1 MNSVTSIFVDS
12 VREYSEKDNN
22 AVMSDQLSR
31 KHEYMSK
38 VNALFR
44 SIDDDNSG
52 EVTYEEFQG
61 FMGQDEML
69 AFASS
74 IDIESQDL
82 DQFFCIL
89 SSNGERP
96 VDVESFVVGCIKLR
110 GVARAMDM
118 VDCLINIRAVYD
130 VQRELQA
137 RFQEL
142 QVLLGAPPEGPGDV
156 PQPPER
162 ALAHKEMVVHEN
174 TQVP

>member
-1 MNSVTSIFVDS
+1 M
-12 VREYSEKDNN
+12 
-22 AVMSDQLSR
+22 
-31 KHEYMSK
+31 
-38 VNALFR
+38 
-44 SIDDDNSG
+44 
-52 EVTYEEFQG
+52 
-61 FMGQDEML
+61 
-69 AFASS
+69 SS

-96 VDVESFVVGCIKLR
+96 VDVETFVVGCIKLK

-142 QVLLGAPPEGPGDV
+142 QVLLGAPPEGPSDV

-162 ALAHKEMVVHEN
+162 ESNQNVIFTTMPFSSLAYML
-174 TQVP
+174 TS